1 MLTSKKLLIISFLLL
16 ASVTFCVQLVPMAV
30 LQNGFETDTLLVQ
43 ELFTIKDFNI
53 GIGFNLKRF
62 GVDISYTTP
71 WLFRGILV
79 HFGVFHKW
87 EDLNRQ
93 FAPAFGIGVSIKF

>member
-1 MLTSKKLLIISFLLL
+1 MLTSKSILIISFLLVSYIAL
-16 ASVTFCVQLVPMAV
+16 SVQLVPLAV
-30 LQNGFETDTLLVQ
+30 LQNGFETDTIIVQ
-43 ELFTIKDFNI
+43 ELFTVKDFQI

-62 GVDISYTTP
+62 GVDIGYVTP
-71 WLFRGILV
+71 WLFRGILI

-93 FAPAFGIGVSIKF
+93 FAPAFGIGISIKF